1 MTEEQFKN
9 LKIGDV
15 VKLNSSNTKMTVTKI
30 DELGISVIYFNDKG
44 VIETK
49 SQIPYA
55 ALTKTD
61 S

>member
-1 MTEEQFKN
+1 MTEGQFKD

-15 VKLNSSNTKMTVTKI
+15 VKLNSSSLKITVTKI
-30 DELGISVIYFNDKG
+30 EEPFVSVMYFNDKG
-44 VIETK
+44 IIETK

-55 ALTKTD
+55 ALTNTD

>member
-15 VKLNSSNTKMTVTKI
+15 VKLNSSNAKMTVTKI
-30 DELGISVIYFNDKG
+30 EDNFVSVIYFNDKG
-44 VIETK
+44 IIETK

-55 ALTKTD
+55 ALTKAD

>member
-15 VKLNSSNTKMTVTKI
+15 VKLNSSNSKMTVTKI
-30 DELGISVIYFNDKG
+30 EDSSVLVMYFNDKG
-44 VIETK
+44 IIETK

-55 ALTKTD
+55 ALTNSD